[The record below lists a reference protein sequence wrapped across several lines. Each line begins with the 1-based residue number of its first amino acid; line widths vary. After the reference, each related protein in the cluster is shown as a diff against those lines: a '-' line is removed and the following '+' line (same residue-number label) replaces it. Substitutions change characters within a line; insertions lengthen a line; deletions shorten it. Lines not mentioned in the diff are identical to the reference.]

1 MISPGSRNRG
11 FTLIELM
18 VAMVVGLLISGVAI
32 TVFAMTKNTSRI
44 GDALS
49 RYQEGFRFGTQ
60 LMSRDIRMAGYFGCN
75 STLNHQPADL
85 ISGTVDDTHYTQ
97 AIKGYA
103 GSDLIPAALSNRTA
117 DSDVVRIQFGN
128 AESHRLSEA
137 MTDKSSAIKLNKT
150 SDFAAGDSVV
160 IADCSAASSFKLT
173 SAGTAGATTTLTH
186 TTAANSTADL
196 AKKFDTSA
204 EVYALETT
212 YFYVAQSGDRHLLMR
227 KILRGSTMTEEEVAD
242 GIMDLKLL
250 YGIDTDNDTQPN
262 EYVTSGG
269 VTNWNAVSAVRVCL
283 ISRSDNDKLSSQAQK
298 YYNCNGKLV
307 TATDRRLY
315 APVFLTI
322 SLRNRTN

>member
-1 MISPGSRNRG
+1 MISHRIRNHG
-11 FTLIELM
+11 FTLVELM

-32 TVFAMTKNTSRI
+32 AVFAMTKNTSRI

-60 LMSRDIRMAGYFGCN
+60 VMSRDIRMAGYFGCN

-85 ISGTVDDTHYTQ
+85 ISGTVDDTHYTG
-97 AIKGYA
+97 AIKGYGGTESIA
-103 GSDLIPAALSNRTA
+103 TLTNRVSGTDAL
-117 DSDVVRIQFGN
+117 RIQFGN

-137 MTDKSSAIKLNKT
+137 MTDKSSEVKLNKT
-150 SDFAAGDSVV
+150 SDFKAGDSVV

-173 SAGTAGATTTLTH
+173 SVETAGSVTTLEH
-186 TTAANSTADL
+186 TTASNSSAEL

-212 YFYVAQSGDRHLLMR
+212 YFYVAQNGERHLLMR
-227 KILRGSTMTEEEVAD
+227 KILRGSTMTEEEIAD

-250 YGIDTDNDTQPN
+250 YGIDTDSDTQPN
-262 EYVTSGG
+262 KYVKSTD
-269 VTNWNAVSAVRVCL
+269 VTNWNTVSAVRLCM
-283 ISRSDNDKLSSQAQK
+283 ISRSENDNLSSKAQK
-298 YYNCNGKLV
+298 YYDCSGTQV
-307 TATDRRLY
+307 TASDRRLY

>member
-1 MISPGSRNRG
+1 MINPRPRNHG
-11 FTLIELM
+11 FTLIEMM

-32 TVFAMTKNTSRI
+32 AVFAMTKNTSRI

-75 STLNHQPADL
+75 ANIALVDL
-85 ISGTVDDTHYTQ
+85 ISGAVDDTHYTQ
-97 AIKGYA
+97 AIKGYT
-103 GSDLIPAALSNRTA
+103 GSDLIPAVLSNRTA
-117 DSDVVRIQFGN
+117 GTDVVRIQFGN
-128 AESHRLSEA
+128 AESHQLIEA

-150 SDFAAGDSVV
+150 SDFSIGDSVV
-160 IADCSAASSFKLT
+160 IADCSAASSFRLT
-173 SAGTAGATTTLTH
+173 AADTAGSMTTLTH
-186 TTAANSTADL
+186 TTASNSTGDL

-227 KILRGSTMTEEEVAD
+227 KILRGSTMKDEEIAD

-262 EYVTSGG
+262 EYVKSGD

-283 ISRSDNDKLSSQAQK
+283 ISRSENDKLSTQAQK
-298 YYNCNGKLV
+298 YYGCDGKLV